1 MGCAKTFCGCAESLK
16 LLLAYK
22 NNFGL
27 IGRATYPELRDST
40 RREFLEFPVR
50 VDGKDFKLIDSPLIK
65 SWNRSDNEVTF
76 INDSMVVFRAL
87 EDAFD
92 KIKSMNLGF
101 FWEDEITEIGED
113 IHLALVG
120 RLRRKGVWHT
130 GFGTTNPEGHDW
142 VWKHAIAGKPVLR
155 RWDNGTFLCEGDD
168 TFLVTSTSDENPYLP
183 YDYVPTLRKNYPPEW
198 VKRYVDGSFD
208 TFSGLVYGEFKDEK
222 PCVIKPFDI
231 PKGWYRFV
239 ALDYGYRNPTAV
251 LWFAVSPKGIAYVYD
266 EFYSS
271 GKLVSELAEIIKA
284 KTGSAKVQMHLGD
297 PSMGNKNGIT
307 GRSVL
312 DEFADAGVVIQK
324 ANNSVSAGIN
334 RVKERLKDRTLV
346 IFSNCTNLRTELQT
360 YKWKDLKPGAVQD
373 GPEKPVKRGDHACDA
388 LRYGTVYLYDTP
400 IVKQKSYAFDYQGT
414 KNEQE
419 PSSWMAA

>member
-1 MGCAKTFCGCAESLK
+1 
-16 LLLAYK
+16 
-22 NNFGL
+22 
-27 IGRATYPELRDST
+27 
-40 RREFLEFPVR
+40 
-50 VDGKDFKLIDSPLIK
+50 
-65 SWNRSDNEVTF
+65 
-76 INDSMVVFRAL
+76 MVVFRAL